1 MNELIINLQMNNE
14 PHQPQSCQTNE
25 GSSTLSRARAQI
37 AFVEGKKISHKYFL
51 EGEFVKLNA
60 NKKME
65 DENGNI
71 LNKMDFWLARGTKQ
85 FDDGWFVV
93 E

>member
-1 MNELIINLQMNNE
+1 MNNSE
-14 PHQPQSCQTNE
+14 QKPQSCQTDV
-25 GSSTLSRARAQI
+25 GSSTLSRAKAQI

-51 EGEFVKLNA
+51 DGEFVKLNA
-60 NKKME
+60 DKKME

-71 LNKMDFWLARGTKQ
+71 LDKMDFWLARGTKQ

>member
-1 MNELIINLQMNNE
+1 MKNKLSKRNEKPAFLVGAV
-14 PHQPQSCQTNE
+14 S
-25 GSSTLSRARAQI
+25 SSTLSRAKAQI
-37 AFVEGKKISHKYFL
+37 AFVEGKKISHNYFL
-51 EGEFVKLNA
+51 DGEFVKLNA
-60 NKKME
+60 DKKME
-65 DENGNI
+65 DENGII

>member
-1 MNELIINLQMNNE
+1 MSNEELSNE
-14 PHQPQSCQTNE
+14 AQNPPLRKGDV
-25 GSSTLSRARAQI
+25 GSSTLSRSRAQI

-51 EGEFVKLNA
+51 DGEFVKLNA
-60 NKKME
+60 DKKME

-71 LNKMDFWLARGTKQ
+71 LDEIDFWLAMGTKQ
-85 FDDGWFVV
+85 FNDGWFVV